1 MIEPESAIWITG
13 VGLATPLGN
22 DLKTL
27 DEGLL
32 AGRSGV
38 TEVTRFPTADYPSRI
53 AGQVEWISCPAGH
66 DAGRFA
72 AMPRLEQLATW
83 CVDSALRDAGLLGT
97 QSTLRV
103 GLVLGLGAE
112 WMEKW
117 EADFLKGGVQIRDP
131 NCDPDTTAER
141 VAHRF
146 DLQGPYL
153 TLSAACAS
161 SNFALEVGRQWL
173 RLGLVDVCLAG
184 GCEMAVTPICLA
196 TFGNLRALSRRNDAP
211 ASASRPFDRGRDGF
225 VMGEG
230 GGVFVLERA
239 RDARRRSARA
249 YAEVAGCGASS
260 DAYHP
265 VIPNPDPILAA
276 DAIRMAL
283 ADAKIAACAVDHI
296 NAHATSTTVGDAAEA
311 AALRS
316 VFGAALDQIP
326 VTSTKSMTGHP
337 LTAAGAVEAL
347 ACLTAIRHR
356 AIPPTINLDDPDVD
370 LCLVPHEAR
379 PHEVRVA
386 VSNSFGFG
394 GSNSCLVLRAV

>member
-1 MIEPESAIWITG
+1 MIEPESAVWITG
-13 VGLATPLGN
+13 VGLATPLGS
-22 DLKTL
+22 DLKAL

-38 TEVTRFPTADYPSRI
+38 TEVTGFPTADYPSRI
-53 AGQVEWISCPAGH
+53 AAQVKSICCPAGY
-66 DAGRFA
+66 DPTRFA
-72 AMPRLEQLATW
+72 ALPRLEQLATW
-83 CVDSALRDAGLLGT
+83 CVDSALRDAGVLT
-97 QSTLRV
+97 SRSTVRI

-131 NCDPDTTAER
+131 GHDQDTVAER
-141 VAHRF
+141 VAKRF
-146 DLQGPYL
+146 ELQGPYL

-173 RLGLVDVCLAG
+173 RLGLVDICLAG

-196 TFGNLRALSRRNDAP
+196 TFGNLRALSRRNEAP
-211 ASASRPFDRGRDGF
+211 ALASRPFDRGRDGF

-239 RDARRRSARA
+239 RDARGRSAHA

-265 VIPNPDPILAA
+265 VIPNPDPGLSAE
-276 DAIRMAL
+276 AIRTAL
-283 ADAKIAACAVDHI
+283 DDAGIAPCDVDHI
-296 NAHATSTTVGDAAEA
+296 NAHATSTPVGDAAEA
-311 AALRS
+311 AALRL

-370 LCLVPHEAR
+370 LCLVPHQAR
-379 PHEVRVA
+379 PHDVRIA

>member
-1 MIEPESAIWITG
+1 MIEPESAVWITG
-13 VGLATPLGN
+13 VGLATPLGS

-38 TEVTRFPTADYPSRI
+38 TEVTGFPTTDYPSRI
-53 AGQVEWISCPAGH
+53 AAQVESILCPVGH
-66 DAGRFA
+66 DPARFA
-72 AMPRLEQLATW
+72 GLPRLEQLATW
-83 CVDSALRDAGLLGT
+83 CVDSALRDAGILSPR
-97 QSTLRV
+97 STLRV

-131 NCDPDTTAER
+131 GRDRDTVAER
-141 VAHRF
+141 VARRF
-146 DLQGPYL
+146 ALQGPYL

-173 RLGLVDVCLAG
+173 RLGLVDACLAG

-239 RDARRRSARA
+239 RDARRRSARP

-265 VIPNPDPILAA
+265 VIPNPDPCLAA
-276 DAIRMAL
+276 EAIRKAL
-283 ADAKIAACAVDHI
+283 GDAGIAACDVDHI
-296 NAHATSTTVGDAAEA
+296 NAHATSTPVGDAAEA
-311 AALRS
+311 AALRL
-316 VFGAALDQIP
+316 VFGAALDHIP

-370 LCLVPHEAR
+370 LCLVPDEAR
-379 PHEVRVA
+379 PHDVRIA